1 MDKIKLILT
10 LITIV
15 ITVVPIVGV
24 LLSNQ
29 GNLEGLFIPPEINEI
44 ADKFSG
50 AEGSDGP
57 QVEKVGPPEYD
68 AASRTIRQTLEF
80 KNTFPLDITLKSMS
94 SDVQCVEHG
103 VDLGASRIEEPVNI
117 PMGETRT
124 VTLLITWTEDAVS
137 HFRTEHHSEEN
148 VEVVLVNVGVDISGI
163 QLKLD
168 QNQMDQRMEIPN
180 PAL

>member
-24 LLSNQ
+24 LLTNQ

-44 ADKFSG
+44 ADKFSAAG
-50 AEGSDGP
+50 GSDGP
-57 QVEKVGPPEYD
+57 QVEKVGPAEYD
-68 AASRTIRQTLEF
+68 PASRTIRQTLEF
-80 KNTFPLDITLKSMS
+80 KNTFPLNITLKSLS
-94 SDVQCVEHG
+94 SDVQCFEHG
-103 VDLGASRIEEPVNI
+103 FDLGVSRIEEPVSI
-117 PMGETRT
+117 PMEETRT
-124 VTLLITWTEDAVS
+124 VTLLITWTEDAIN
-137 HFRTEHHSEEN
+137 HFSTEHPNEEN
-148 VEVVLVNVGVDISGI
+148 VQVVLVNVGVDISGI